1 MRYYKI
7 VSDGYLTAIGTGPG
21 GTELT
26 EAQYNE
32 ILAIIRSHP
41 QEEGK
46 GYHLREDLTWEEY
59 DLPEETEPEDEEI
72 SDEEALN
79 ILLGGAT

>member
-7 VSDGYLTAIGTGPG
+7 VSEDYVTAIGTGPG

-46 GYHLREDLTWEEY
+46 GYRLREDLTWEEY

>member
-7 VSDGYLTAIGTGPG
+7 VSDDYLTAIGTGPG
-21 GTELT
+21 GMELT

-46 GYHLREDLTWEEY
+46 GYRLRADLSWEEY
-59 DLPEETEPEDEEI
+59 DLPQEDADEEEI

>member
-7 VSDGYLTAIGTGPG
+7 VSEDYVTAIGTGPG